1 MISTI
6 TVFSFVIVI
15 DIVITISFVDIIII
29 IIIIIIVIIYYVV
42 TVSCLIVFTGAGH
55 GGLATSPEHRFVQ
68 WRKVC
73 RHVCQYFIFNLTG
86 VTE

>member
-1 MISTI
+1 MISSI

-29 IIIIIIVIIYYVV
+29 IFIVIIYYVV